1 MLDMGF
7 EPQIR
12 KIIAGLSRDRQ
23 TAMFT
28 ATWPTAVRRLASD
41 FLRDPVEVRVGDGD
55 NLRVNPDVEQRVVFC
70 ADFRE
75 KEDRLISLLREHSGD
90 QAIVFVNTKRMCESV
105 SLRLDDSVAIH
116 GDKDQ
121 RERDTA
127 LGFFKAGSRKVLV
140 ATDVAAR
147 GLDIKAV
154 RLVVN
159 FDPPN
164 RDEDYVLVA
173 TDVAARGLDIKA
185 VRLVVNFDPPNRDE
199 DYVHRVGRTGRA
211 GNKGVAVSLLTNEDG
226 TAARFIADILKRGG
240 LPVPE
245 ELDRRLSSGEM
256 RMGGGGG
263 GRDPSRGPSR
273 LRGRSR
279 GPFGGGDP
287 MGDDF
292 DFDVGGGRFGDRFQ
306 AA

>member
-1 MLDMGF
+1 MGF

-164 RDEDYVLVA
+164 RDEDYV
-173 TDVAARGLDIKA
+173 
-185 VRLVVNFDPPNRDE
+185 
-199 DYVHRVGRTGRA
+199 HRVGRTGRA

-306 AA
+306 AARPRLGGDFSNACATDCPTY